1 VRNELSLIAS
11 IARKAF
17 SASPEELVLG
27 IGDDCAVLR
36 PKGARQDWLVT
47 TDLMIEG
54 VHFLAGVDPPV
65 SVGHRALA
73 RGLSDIAAMGG
84 EPRFC
89 FVSLALGEG
98 LGARW
103 LDAFYR
109 GLNALAR
116 EHGVV
121 LAGGDLTRAR
131 LAACDIV
138 VCGTAPRNRFLR
150 RDGARPGDRIFVSG
164 RLGGSALGLAQ
175 RRGRAWQRHLK
186 PVPRLALGRFLRE
199 QLGATAAIDLSD
211 GLSLDLHRLC
221 LASGVAAV
229 IEREPPRFAGAS
241 LEQALHGGED
251 YELLFTLPAGASAPK
266 EYDGTLLTDIGV
278 IRLGRPGRVW
288 FRGRVLAPRG
298 WDPFR
303 RAAP

>member
-1 VRNELSLIAS
+1 MRNELSLVAS
-11 IARKAF
+11 ITRKAF
-17 SASPEELVLG
+17 SGTPDELILG

-36 PKGARQDWLVT
+36 PRGARQDWLLT

-54 VHFLAGVDPPV
+54 VHFLAGVHPPV

-98 LGARW
+98 MGARW

-131 LAACDIV
+131 LALCDIV

-164 RLGGSALGLAQ
+164 RLGGSALGLAERQ
-175 RRGRAWQRHLK
+175 GRAWRRHLK
-186 PVPRLALGRFLRE
+186 PAPRLKLGQFLRA

-229 IEREPPRFAGAS
+229 IEREPPRFPGAS

-251 YELLFTLPAGASAPK
+251 YELLFTLPSGVRAPE
-266 EYDGTLLTDIGV
+266 EYDGVLLTEIGV
-278 IRLGRPGRVW
+278 MRLGRPGRVW
-288 FRGRVLAPRG
+288 FRGRILAPRG

-303 RAAP
+303 CAAP

>member
-1 VRNELSLIAS
+1 VSNELSLVAS

-17 SASPEELVLG
+17 SGGAEELVLG

-36 PKGARQDWLVT
+36 PKGARQDWLLT
-47 TDLMIEG
+47 TDLLIEG
-54 VHFLAGVDPPV
+54 VHFLAEVYPPV

-98 LGARW
+98 MGARW

-121 LAGGDLTRAR
+121 LAGGDLTRAP
-131 LAACDIV
+131 LALCDIV

-164 RLGGSALGLAQ
+164 RLGGSALGLEQ
-175 RRGRAWQRHLK
+175 RQGRAWQRHLK
-186 PVPRLALGRFLRE
+186 PVPRVALGRFLRE